1 MGALNGSQGT
11 PRPKED
17 EPEIEDGT
25 GTTDNVGKDNVG
37 KEGNNGGDAAVE
49 TAKAENGELTAADE
63 VKLPA
68 DEPMVPFLRLFS
80 FADSFDYVLMTL
92 GSLGAIVHG
101 AALPIMFLFLGKL
114 LNGLGGGSSNL
125 VDTVNKYS
133 TYFLVLGVVSMFSSW
148 LEIALWMHTG
158 ERQST
163 KLRTKY
169 LQALLRQD
177 VAYFDTSTNTGEF
190 INSIASDPLMVQ
202 DAIGEK
208 VGNMQHYMATCVA
221 GFAVGFSNQ
230 WRIALVTIGAMPCIA
245 LAGGFY
251 AWSLGNAT
259 SKAESIYAEAGGVA
273 DQAVFQVRTVYSF
286 VGEAK
291 FVKAYSEALDKTLKY
306 AMKSSLAKGLGMGVT
321 HSCLFAAWAL
331 LLWYGGVLIREGKV
345 NGGDAIGVV
354 FAVIIG
360 GMAVGQ
366 ALPNISFFTRG
377 RVAAYK
383 IFRLIDH
390 EPTINKPDKKAVELD
405 RVGGRLELRNVD
417 FSYPSRPDVPIFK
430 NFSLM
435 IHPGR
440 TVAIVGSS
448 GSGKSTVISLIE
460 RFYDPVAGE
469 VLLDDHNL
477 KALDL
482 KWLRAQ
488 IGLVNQEPALFATSI
503 AENIVYGKSNATQEE
518 IEESAKAANA
528 HAFISDLPL
537 RYDTQVDERGVQ
549 LSGGQKQRVAIAR
562 AMLKNPR
569 ILLLDEA
576 TSALDASSEQIVQAA
591 LDGLMVGRTTVVVA
605 HRLSTIRN
613 ADTIAVVQDGQI
625 VEIGTHNDLI
635 LKESGAYSALV
646 RLQELASS
654 TEGGLSNSRTSKS
667 PRPRYFLP
675 FNCSS
680 LSRDQP
686 GSRDACTSMVAY
698 SGLLSP
704 HSVSNLPI
712 RRQSSVNSSSGA
724 GIGDALR
731 RHSSAYASSVAYIA
745 DAIRRHSSVNSSSV
759 ASIGNGVIL
768 PDEPQE
774 DNGSVKQPK
783 GSLKRLIAMTKR
795 DWKYGIVG
803 IMGSIGAGC
812 LHPSFAVIVAEI
824 LQVYYTKNYKK
835 MKRDVSIYSL
845 IFVGLAVASLFVHV
859 IQHYSLGIMGEK
871 LVKRCREKMLAVI
884 LRNEMGWFDE
894 DENNSSMIA
903 ARLASDATNVRTAI
917 GDRVAII
924 AQNSTLLVV
933 TYVVAFVSQWK
944 MSLVM
949 AATFPLLISSS
960 FAQHWFLSGFSG
972 DQAKAY
978 ARATKVAGEA
988 VASIR
993 TVAAFHA
1000 EDKVQDLFTSEL
1012 KGPIKRSFLRGN
1024 IAGFGF
1030 GFVQMMM
1037 FWSYAL
1043 GLWYGGQLLKDGEAT
1058 FGEIS
1063 RVFFLLVV
1071 AAFAVAETLTL
1082 TPDLV
1087 KGGQAV
1093 ESVFKV
1099 MDRVTAID
1107 PEDPDG
1113 EKVEKI
1119 KGDVKLKHVTF
1130 AYPSRPDVIIFKDLN
1145 LSVHSGRSL
1154 ALVGASGSG
1163 KTSVI
1168 ALIERFYDPISG
1180 QVLIDGKDIK
1190 RYNLKSVRQHVALVQ
1205 QEPALFSTT
1214 VYENIIYGKEGA
1226 TEAEVIEAAKA
1237 ANVHNFISSLP
1248 DGYKTQVGDRGVQLS
1263 GGQKQRVA
1271 IARAVLKDPA
1281 ILLLDEA
1288 TSALDAESEK
1298 IVQEAL
1304 DRLMKGRT
1312 TVMIAHRLSTIR
1324 GADTIAVV
1332 QEGTILEEGTHAEL
1346 LSKGGGYAR
1355 LINLQNRVQESQSV
1369 QTWSHV

>member
-1 MGALNGSQGT
+1 MGALDGSQDT
-11 PRPKED
+11 PRLKED
-17 EPEIEDGT
+17 KPEIEDGT

-49 TAKAENGELTAADE
+49 TAKAENRELTAADE

-80 FADSFDYVLMTL
+80 FADSFDYVLMIL
-92 GSLGAIVHG
+92 ASLGAIVHG
-101 AALPIMFLFLGKL
+101 AAFPIMFLFLGKL
-114 LNGLGGGSSNL
+114 LNGLGGGTSNL

-190 INSIASDPLMVQ
+190 INSIASDPLMGVQ
-202 DAIGEK
+202 M
-208 VGNMQHYMATCVA
+208 GNMQHYMATCAA

-230 WRIALVTIGAMPCIA
+230 WRISLVTIGAMPCIA
-245 LAGGFY
+245 VAGGFY

-259 SKAESIYAEAGGVA
+259 SKAESIYGEAGGVA
-273 DQAVFQVRTVYSF
+273 EQAVSQVRTVYSF
-286 VGEAK
+286 VAEAK

-321 HSCLFAAWAL
+321 HTCLFAAWAL

-360 GMAVGQ
+360 SMAVGQ

-390 EPTINKPDKKAVELD
+390 EPTINKPDKTAVELD
-405 RVGGRLELRNVD
+405 RVGGRIELRNVD
-417 FSYPSRPDVPIFK
+417 FSYPSRPDMPIFK

-477 KALDL
+477 KTLDL

-503 AENIVYGKSNATQEE
+503 AENILYGKSNATQEE

-528 HAFISDLPL
+528 HAFIRDLPL
-537 RYDTQVDERGVQ
+537 RYDTQVGERGVQ

-635 LKESGAYSALV
+635 LKKSGAYSALV
-646 RLQELASS
+646 RSQELASA

-667 PRPRYFLP
+667 PRPSF
-675 FNCSS
+675 
-680 LSRDQP
+680 SRDQP

-698 SGLLSP
+698 SGLLAQ
-704 HSVSNLPI
+704 HSVSNLAI
-712 RRQSSVNSSSGA
+712 RRHSSVNSSSGA
-724 GIGDALR
+724 GTGDAVILR
-731 RHSSAYASSVAYIA
+731 RHSSANASSAAYIA
-745 DAIRRHSSVNSSSV
+745 FAIRRHSSVNSSSV

-774 DNGSVKQPK
+774 DNGSLKQPK
-783 GSLKRLIAMTKR
+783 GSLKRLIAMTKQ
-795 DWKYGIVG
+795 DWKYGIAG
-803 IMGSIGAGC
+803 TMGSIGAGC

-824 LQVYYTKNYKK
+824 LQVYYTKDYKK
-835 MKRDVSIYSL
+835 MKGDVSIYSL
-845 IFVGLAVASLFVHV
+845 IFVGLAVASLFIHV
-859 IQHYSLGIMGEK
+859 IQHYSLGILGEK

-960 FAQHWFLSGFSG
+960 FADHWFLSGFSG

-1024 IAGFGF
+1024 IAGLGF

-1063 RVFFLLVV
+1063 RVFFLLVF

-1099 MDRVTAID
+1099 LDRVTAID
-1107 PEDPDG
+1107 PEDPKG
-1113 EKVEKI
+1113 EKVENI

-1180 QVLIDGKDIK
+1180 QVLINGKDIK

-1205 QEPALFSTT
+1205 QEPALFSST
-1214 VYENIIYGKEGA
+1214 VYENIMYGKEGA

-1355 LINLQNRVQESQSV
+1355 LINIQNRVQESQSV
-1369 QTWSHV
+1369 QT